1 MGQTGRP
8 LALGAEASG
17 SRQATVFCG
26 MQTKN
31 GLPQPPS
38 PAQVDPGC
46 PEPDRLAPPSWLL
59 AALESIGAP
68 TRFAPLHPEPMVAA
82 ASNKAHATAVRRPA
96 TMRPTPASV
105 PFILPCRFRDIA
117 PPVQLWRKS
126 PHESSSG

>member
-8 LALGAEASG
+8 LESGAEASG
-17 SRQATVFCG
+17 SRQAMAFWD

-38 PAQVDPGC
+38 SEQMAPGC
-46 PEPDRLAPPSWLL
+46 PEADRLAPPSWWL

-82 ASNKAHATAVRRPA
+82 AIDKTRTAAARRLTNPA
-96 TMRPTPASV
+96 PGSAERSRA
-105 PFILPCRFRDIA
+105 R
-117 PPVQLWRKS
+117 
-126 PHESSSG
+126 